1 MSAVAFD
8 TSKFAQTLRDKA
20 KLSPEQAEGISEA
33 FAAATS
39 EEMVT
44 KTDLDM
50 RLKELQLVV
59 GGMIVG
65 LGGVLVGIEFL
76 GH

>member
-8 TSKFAQTLRDKA
+8 TLKFAQTLRDKA

-44 KTDLDM
+44 KTYLDM

>member
-1 MSAVAFD
+1 MSAIATD
-8 TSKFAQTLRDKA
+8 TLKFAQTLRDKA

-44 KTDLDM
+44 KTYLDM
-50 RLKELQLVV
+50 RLKEFQLVI
-59 GGMIVG
+59 GGMIAG
-65 LGGVLVGIEFL
+65 SGSVLVAIKFL

>member
-8 TSKFAQTLRDKA
+8 TLKFAQTFRDKA
-20 KLSPEQAEGISEA
+20 KLSPEQAKGISEA

-44 KTDLDM
+44 KTYLDM
-50 RLKELQLVV
+50 KLKELQLVI
-59 GGMIVG
+59 GGMVVG
-65 LGGVLVGIEFL
+65 LGGVLVAGKFL